1 MLAASA
7 SAAGCDGLL
16 AGMGYEKCD
25 HGLAR
30 HASGLRLQDA
40 NRGDFVQEQAT
51 RLDQIHRRPISSGD
65 ALGAANAACADA
77 LAEVNAMVALGV
89 RVIVLGVGTGLADDP
104 SGDDTCLDA
113 LAHTGGVAASP
124 GYPGF
129 FTLSDSQQLHM
140 VIEELF
146 GGIVR
151 PPCSVRLP
159 NKVALPLNMA
169 VYFDGKQIPRSQV
182 DGWQLDSLTHPQAVI
197 ITGTYCD
204 QIQDF
209 QIAQVEVGYDCTPCV
224 EGQAC

>member
-1 MLAASA
+1 MHTKTASTTSSACCRAILFFSARPSTSSALVMLAASA

-113 LAHTGGVAASP
+113 LAHAGGVAASP

-151 PPCSVRLP
+151 PPCSVRLS
-159 NKVALPLNMA
+159 NKVAIPLNMA
-169 VYFDGKQIPRSQV
+169 VYMAAVFGTANQRGSHGSGSPPRP
-182 DGWQLDSLTHPQAVI
+182 DAHG
-197 ITGTYCD
+197 
-204 QIQDF
+204 
-209 QIAQVEVGYDCTPCV
+209 
-224 EGQAC
+224 